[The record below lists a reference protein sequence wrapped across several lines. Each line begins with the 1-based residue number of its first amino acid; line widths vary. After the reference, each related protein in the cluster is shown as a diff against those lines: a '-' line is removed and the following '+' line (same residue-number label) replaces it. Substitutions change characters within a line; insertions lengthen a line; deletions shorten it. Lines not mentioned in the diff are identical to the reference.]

1 MRNKKIYTQNDFF
14 IQDII
19 HLFVNIVKVLVLT
32 GILYELGMPSDICLP
47 LGAAAIIIE
56 AVYCVGNM
64 VLRYTADKD
73 FDGNMKK

>member
-19 HLFVNIVKVLVLT
+19 HLFINIVKILVLT

-47 LGAAAIIIE
+47 LGTVLIIIE
-56 AVYCVGNM
+56 VVYCVGNM

-73 FDGNMKK
+73 FDENMKK

>member
-14 IQDII
+14 MQDVI

-32 GILYELGMPSDICLP
+32 GILYELGMPRDICLP
-47 LGAAAIIIE
+47 LGTALIIIE

-64 VLRYTADKD
+64 VLRYMADKD
-73 FDGNMKK
+73 FNENMKK